1 MRDLPEI
8 LKVERYRGK
17 DAVYDSTGHVKH
29 FHLEMVSLLTQD
41 NADRFFIC

>member
-17 DAVYDSTGHVKH
+17 DAVYDSTVHVKH
-29 FHLEMVSLLTQD
+29 FLTYFRKSQFTD
-41 NADRFFIC
+41 TGQC